1 MKNLRTL
8 LFLLVPSAALL
19 AIDPP
24 KGERVFVTA
33 HSFHIFIAPRL
44 APLAKAAGIEGHLLA
59 GSQMIGG
66 SKVIQHWNLPDDKN
80 KAKAALVSS
89 PFIG

>member
-1 MKNLRTL
+1 
-8 LFLLVPSAALL
+8 
-19 AIDPP
+19 
-24 KGERVFVTA
+24 
-33 HSFHIFIAPRL
+33 
-44 APLAKAAGIEGHLLA
+44 
-59 GSQMIGG
+59 MIGG